1 MNSASFSG
9 SIFAGAA
16 NGLAFSQWIRAYS
29 SGSNSSGAAKRLA
42 FCQCNFNFEPVEKFL
57 VHGVF
62 RVRFF

>member
-9 SIFAGAA
+9 SIFSGAA
-16 NGLAFSQWIRAYS
+16 NRLAFCQWIRAYS

-42 FCQCNFNFEPVEKFL
+42 FCQWNFNFEPVEKFF